1 MPDTPIR
8 HAHRITKQ
16 LDAASAAANRIVTG
30 DRPIDLSNS
39 LACQIIQLCSDASRM
54 ELHAATCDQNESQ
67 TATLAT
73 TITIREI
80 ARLAHAII
88 RDSDPNDAT
97 ELDPILTPD
106 TPIPQDLADAC
117 EAIIPTS
124 ATGYLD
130 NECQED

>member
-30 DRPIDLSNS
+30 GRPIDLSNS
-39 LACQIIQLCSDASRM
+39 LACQIIQLCADAGQL
-54 ELHAATCDQNESQ
+54 ELHAATCDQNESP

-88 RDSDPNDAT
+88 RDADPNDAAA
-97 ELDPILTPD
+97 LDPILTPD
-106 TPIPQDLADAC
+106 TDIPQELADAC
-117 EAIIPTS
+117 EAVIPTS
-124 ATGYLD
+124 TTAYLD
-130 NECQED
+130 NAHQEE